1 MTVIELDAVIVGAGL
16 SGIYLLQRLRDELH
30 LKVKIFE
37 AAPEV
42 GGVWYWNTYPGA
54 RVDCPVPAY
63 AFDFEKVWSTWK
75 WSQLYPDQKELQ
87 AYFRHVDQVMEIS
100 KDTFFNS
107 RVNGAQFN
115 PDTARWTVTTEDGKK
130 MVAKYFIPAA
140 GFAEQEHVP
149 QWKGY
154 ETFEGDIHHTSCWPS
169 GGVDVKGKRVA
180 IIGTGATGVQV
191 TQEWAKESDET
202 FVFQRTPNYA
212 LPINQETIDE
222 TTQKKFQKETGD
234 IFAFSATTIGGLAWH
249 STTKNYDD
257 YGSQEELEKILNEMY
272 DKGGFHF
279 WTGGIADLFINPVG
293 NRIVYDTWAKR
304 VRQRVQDPV
313 KAELLAP
320 REPPHPFATKRPSLE
335 RDYYEQFNRPNVHI
349 VDTNAHPILEIRPQ
363 GIVTDDGKL
372 YQVDA
377 IAVATG
383 FDAGT
388 GSLAKLNVRDVD
400 GVDLSSRWKDGIQ
413 SFLGMTVPGFPN
425 MFIPYSVQSPAP
437 WTNGPVFLRLQV
449 DWIRDMIAKIEKE
462 GIRYIDPHKEKA
474 QAWRDEL
481 LAVTNMTLFPK
492 AKSWYMGAN
501 VPGKRVEL
509 MYFPAP
515 MPMYFERCA
524 AARDGQFAESFF
536 ASRNAA

>member
-1 MTVIELDAVIVGAGL
+1 MACTYVPKAG
-16 SGIYLLQRLRDELH
+16 
-30 LKVKIFE
+30 IFE
-37 AAPEV
+37 AAPDV
-42 GGVWYWNTYPGA
+42 RGVWHWNTYPGA
-54 RVDCPVPAY
+54 RVDCPVPVY

-75 WSQLYPDQKELQ
+75 WTQLYPGQKELQ
-87 AYFRHVDQVMEIS
+87 AYFRHVDQEMEIS
-100 KDTFFNS
+100 KDTLFNS

-115 PDTARWTVTTEDGKK
+115 RDTARWTVTTEDGKK
-130 MVAKYFIPAA
+130 VVAKYFIPAV
-140 GFAEQEHVP
+140 GEQQHVP

-154 ETFEGDIHHTSCWPS
+154 ETSKWDIHHTSCWRS
-169 GGVDVKGKRVA
+169 GGVDVKEKRVA
-180 IIGTGATGVQV
+180 IIGTGATGVQI

-212 LPINQETIDE
+212 LPIYQN
-222 TTQKKFQKETGD
+222 KWQKETSD
-234 IFAFSATTIGGLAWH
+234 IFAFSATTVGGLAWQ

-257 YGSQEELEKILNEMY
+257 YSSQEELEKNLNEMY
-272 DKGGFHF
+272 DKGGFHC
-279 WTGGIADLFINPVG
+279 WTGGIADLFMNPVG
-293 NRIVYDTWAKR
+293 NRVVYDTWVNR
-304 VRQRVQDPV
+304 GRQRAQDPV

-320 REPPHPFATKRPSLE
+320 KEPPHP
-335 RDYYEQFNRPNVHI
+335 DYYEQFNRPNVHI
-349 VDTNAHPILEIRPQ
+349 VDTNAHPIVETRPQ
-363 GIVTDDGKL
+363 GIVTDDGTI

-383 FDAGT
+383 FDAST
-388 GSLAKLNVRDVD
+388 GSVTKLDVRDVD

-425 MFIPYSVQSPAP
+425 MLIPYSIQSPAP

-449 DWIRDMIAKIEKE
+449 DWIRDMIAKLEKE
-462 GIRYIDPHKEKA
+462 GISYIDLYKEKA

-481 LAVTNMTLFPK
+481 LAVTNMTLFPE

-501 VPGKRVEL
+501 IPDKRLEL

-536 ASRNAA
+536 ASRNAE